1 MPDKKVVKLQE
12 LAAEEVPVAFKAE
25 NYFDFGANPFEHQQL
40 FDQTK
45 DVIEA
50 LASIG
55 DYAKDWLKRTID
67 ARLGQADASR
77 QVYRDSVPS
86 GIGQGRFEIIVESG
100 AVFDPAVVVG
110 SSGERGRVYVAAGA
124 SVIGVNLWVGD
135 GDIYIGPETV
145 VEPGA
150 GIKGPTIIGRG
161 NELRQGT
168 YLRGSIVIGNK
179 GVFRGEIK
187 NAVMMDG
194 ANFPH
199 PGYVG
204 DSLCGYQ
211 THFGN
216 QAGTANL
223 GLFYALGRKTNVTVE
238 LDGTVYDLGRP
249 KVGVILGDFTQ
260 VGCGTVTAPG
270 GFLGPNTVVYP
281 LTVLPKGV
289 NPGELLIKYKPT
301 VEKAPFDRTFKSVR

>member
-45 DVIEA
+45 DIIEA

-55 DYAKDWLKRTID
+55 DYAKDWLERTID

-135 GDIYIGPETV
+135 GDIYIGPET
-145 VEPGA
+145 G
-150 GIKGPTIIGRG
+150 
-161 NELRQGT
+161 
-168 YLRGSIVIGNK
+168 LRG
-179 GVFRGEIK
+179 R
-187 NAVMMDG
+187 
-194 ANFPH
+194 
-199 PGYVG
+199 
-204 DSLCGYQ
+204 
-211 THFGN
+211 
-216 QAGTANL
+216 
-223 GLFYALGRKTNVTVE
+223 R
-238 LDGTVYDLGRP
+238 
-249 KVGVILGDFTQ
+249 
-260 VGCGTVTAPG
+260 
-270 GFLGPNTVVYP
+270 
-281 LTVLPKGV
+281 
-289 NPGELLIKYKPT
+289 
-301 VEKAPFDRTFKSVR
+301 